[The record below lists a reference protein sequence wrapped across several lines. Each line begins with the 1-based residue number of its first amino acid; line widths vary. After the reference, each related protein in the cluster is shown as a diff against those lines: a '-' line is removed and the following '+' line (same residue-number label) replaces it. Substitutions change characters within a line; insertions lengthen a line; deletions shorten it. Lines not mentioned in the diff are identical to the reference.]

1 MNVLNKEKFNQYG
14 KLKLYIVA
22 CFGAFSLLISAE
34 GNKNSLNK
42 RRVGDDAVK
51 IDIIINKDDID
62 DYENDN
68 TEDKYKEEGDLIYLD
83 QLPDE
88 EEDEIQKKNE
98 KISKFERFIRKI
110 DEKVNPILKFQI
122 EKSYGIWY
130 LVKTEDILEI
140 NLENIRYDFIQE
152 QNGYKLIKSY
162 FDPVTNVWSEKD
174 QRAWIEEKKGDVYLE
189 VEKKYFKNN
198 KNKILFFDKN
208 YQYMVIKFNDGFTR
222 VLSRYPNNEKIS
234 LEGNEL
240 SEFNQIIGER
250 TGLRDISYNT
260 DVKSIRE
267 IQSERKKEE
276 LKRKT
281 EELERQLSENP
292 SLVFQI
298 DTIGAKRALEREMKK
313 QKEKNVQFKTK
324 DGTENVEVIQLD
336 DKDLKNGNEIENN
349 GNSTEINKEN

>member
-1 MNVLNKEKFNQYG
+1 M
-14 KLKLYIVA
+14 
-22 CFGAFSLLISAE
+22 
-34 GNKNSLNK
+34 
-42 RRVGDDAVK
+42 
-51 IDIIINKDDID
+51 
-62 DYENDN
+62 
-68 TEDKYKEEGDLIYLD
+68 D

-130 LVKTEDILEI
+130 LVKTEDISEI

-162 FDPVTNVWSEKD
+162 FDPATNVWSEKD

-189 VEKKYFKNN
+189 VEKKYLPSRYYEDIPELDEGLFFYRQGHLFGMPFYY
-198 KNKILFFDKN
+198 IDYTLAQVCAFQLFFDTN

-250 TGLRDISYNT
+250 TDLRDVSYNT

-313 QKEKNVQFKTK
+313 QKEKDVQFKTK

>member
-1 MNVLNKEKFNQYG
+1 M
-14 KLKLYIVA
+14 
-22 CFGAFSLLISAE
+22 LISAE

-130 LVKTEDILEI
+130 LVKTEDISEI

-162 FDPVTNVWSEKD
+162 FDPATNVWSEKD

-250 TGLRDISYNT
+250 TDLRDVSYNT

-313 QKEKNVQFKTK
+313 QKEKDVQFKTK

>member
-122 EKSYGIWY
+122 
-130 LVKTEDILEI
+130 
-140 NLENIRYDFIQE
+140 
-152 QNGYKLIKSY
+152 
-162 FDPVTNVWSEKD
+162 
-174 QRAWIEEKKGDVYLE
+174 
-189 VEKKYFKNN
+189 
-198 KNKILFFDKN
+198 
-208 YQYMVIKFNDGFTR
+208 
-222 VLSRYPNNEKIS
+222 
-234 LEGNEL
+234 
-240 SEFNQIIGER
+240 
-250 TGLRDISYNT
+250 
-260 DVKSIRE
+260 
-267 IQSERKKEE
+267 
-276 LKRKT
+276 
-281 EELERQLSENP
+281 
-292 SLVFQI
+292 
-298 DTIGAKRALEREMKK
+298 
-313 QKEKNVQFKTK
+313 
-324 DGTENVEVIQLD
+324 
-336 DKDLKNGNEIENN
+336 
-349 GNSTEINKEN
+349 

>member
-14 KLKLYIVA
+14 KLKLYIIA

-42 RRVGDDAVK
+42 RRVGDDAVM

-68 TEDKYKEEGDLIYLD
+68 TEDKYQEEGDLIYLD

-88 EEDEIQKKNE
+88 EEDEIQKKN
-98 KISKFERFIRKI
+98 

-130 LVKTEDILEI
+130 LVKTEDISEI

-162 FDPVTNVWSEKD
+162 FDPATNVWSEKD

-250 TGLRDISYNT
+250 TSLRDVSYNT

-313 QKEKNVQFKTK
+313 QKEKDVQFKTK